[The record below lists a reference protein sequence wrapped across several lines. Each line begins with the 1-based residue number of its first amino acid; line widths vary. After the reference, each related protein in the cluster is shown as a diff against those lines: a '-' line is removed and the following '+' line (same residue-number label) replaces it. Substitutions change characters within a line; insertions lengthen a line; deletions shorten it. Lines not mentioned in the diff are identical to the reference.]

1 MNIDLFMKSNH
12 FRQEKVHES
21 PFSDTRSLTMSTIY
35 SAATWQR
42 GRMQDKV
49 HSMEEAVQRLSQ
61 CSTKKTAQKV
71 STFYLYICT

>member
-1 MNIDLFMKSNH
+1 MKSNH

-21 PFSDTRSLTMSTIY
+21 PFPDTRSLTMSTIY